1 MYGEAYGRIRTYS
14 WQFPSPAWWV
24 QGPHDEWASRDEP
37 SEQFESEAVFRLPG
51 NTNLT
56 QWAEKHTTPIPEFKF
71 SISRFESF
79 GDPDRPDVSFGRGEE
94 WVTFGYTNRQGIPR
108 YLAESVE
115 KYYYST
121 QETSFLVDINQRGGH
136 TIYYETN
143 GASWKV
149 ASAASPTDEQ
159 GSSEVYIDPEEADPR
174 RIAHHITIRAEGPAS
189 YPANWTPPEPQL
201 TNAPWI
207 ALAQMGAEH
216 IIPFSP
222 YHVPAKTTM
231 VAASTSQMQR
241 NLEEGV
247 NPDDILEG
255 TYSGVYEHGNVSIQW
270 RDNWPVELTDET
282 KKSWISR
289 YLVMKKVILQV
300 GDGEL
305 QETTTIKPLSD
316 YVGETFSEKTL
327 LENVDAG
334 APEIGITKTVV
345 LSLMAVGLAIDANRD
360 GTIANGEA
368 ASQEKPF
375 RFWINEDND
384 GTHVNGFI
392 EPIGGDPDYQNRYIS
407 NTRDLEDFTLIKL
420 SGLSPDLPVQ
430 RIGFTLTGGGRI
442 NLYRCPDSITSTNQF
457 VSSDSFADSIVHPSS
472 NAYQNANR
480 YTECW
485 LSVDNGNCWFPS
497 IDRPEENCH
506 LLLEGAATGNGMLT
520 LIMEVDGEVVRGPS
534 IWLKLMHASE
544 MIHRAYATY
553 NGGIEPTDIPDAWD
567 NPTPDAM
574 GWKLDPYYTFSKA
587 PDETDECVI
596 HVHGWRMSDAEA
608 RNWSEMS
615 FKRLWHLG
623 YKGRVA
629 SFRWPTYS
637 GEYAGY
643 LSYNSSEYRALL
655 SGPTLAAFVN
665 SLPFSSN
672 NRKLFAH
679 SMGNVVAGSALRAGL
694 SINGGYVMQHAAM
707 AAMAYDGSG
716 NVEVWDRHTPDD
728 DVFAENRDL
737 GLRNKFNFASPQIY
751 NFCLPADSALASWLD
766 NQTFAKP
773 QPFTLTS
780 YYYDRFRSGMN
791 HHLFYGVNG
800 IGGPFGSGRDV
811 TKLAEALAYVTQS
824 RSNAAG
830 ATLATEGC
838 IDSTVNLNN
847 EFEFADEHSA
857 EWNRRIQLVYSYWR
871 RLAITLNLEINGE
884 EAP

>member
-1 MYGEAYGRIRTYS
+1 MVIIYDDWRGGVLSGGGETGTETVADMYGEAYGRIRTYS

-289 YLVMKKVILQV
+289 YLVMKKVFVQV
-300 GDGEL
+300 GDGEP

-345 LSLMAVGLAIDANRD
+345 LSLMLVEIAVDADRD
-360 GTIANGEA
+360 GLVTFGTD
-368 ASQEKPF
+368 STSSDKPF
-375 RFWINEDND
+375 RFWVNDDHDHGDDTEDLTGDRNCDD
-384 GTHVNGFI
+384 GMVNGI
-392 EPIGGDPDYQNRYIS
+392 
-407 NTRDLEDFTLIKL
+407 RDLEDFTVLKINIGALRQML
-420 SGLSPDLPVQ
+420 SEQNGK
-430 RIGFTLTGGGRI
+430 IGFRWKDISEGSPSCRIFTGSPS
-442 NLYRCPDSITSTNQF
+442 LMKASDYLSTTDGAETVRAQNNQF
-457 VSSDSFADSIVHPSS
+457 GKNTLVAEESADWLRSSLLAETSSDEITLLIEGCAD
-472 NAYQNANR
+472 
-480 YTECW
+480 
-485 LSVDNGNCWFPS
+485 GK
-497 IDRPEENCH
+497 
-506 LLLEGAATGNGMLT
+506 GKLT
-520 LIMEVDGEVVRGPS
+520 L
-534 IWLKLMHASE
+534 
-544 MIHRAYATY
+544 
-553 NGGIEPTDIPDAWD
+553 
-567 NPTPDAM
+567 
-574 GWKLDPYYTFSKA
+574 
-587 PDETDECVI
+587 
-596 HVHGWRMSDAEA
+596 
-608 RNWSEMS
+608 
-615 FKRLWHLG
+615 
-623 YKGRVA
+623 
-629 SFRWPTYS
+629 
-637 GEYAGY
+637 
-643 LSYNSSEYRALL
+643 
-655 SGPTLAAFVN
+655 
-665 SLPFSSN
+665 
-672 NRKLFAH
+672 
-679 SMGNVVAGSALRAGL
+679 
-694 SINGGYVMQHAAM
+694 
-707 AAMAYDGSG
+707 
-716 NVEVWDRHTPDD
+716 
-728 DVFAENRDL
+728 VFE
-737 GLRNKFNFASPQIY
+737 
-751 NFCLPADSALASWLD
+751 
-766 NQTFAKP
+766 
-773 QPFTLTS
+773 
-780 YYYDRFRSGMN
+780 
-791 HHLFYGVNG
+791 
-800 IGGPFGSGRDV
+800 
-811 TKLAEALAYVTQS
+811 
-824 RSNAAG
+824 
-830 ATLATEGC
+830 
-838 IDSTVNLNN
+838 
-847 EFEFADEHSA
+847 
-857 EWNRRIQLVYSYWR
+857 
-871 RLAITLNLEINGE
+871 
-884 EAP
+884 